1 MATFADASWGVW
13 DEDIDHTFKSTSGH
27 VHFLFGTPISWAST
41 LQTGKPAQ
49 SSAEAEYVAAYSG
62 ATEGLSLNNLLIFL
76 DIKDDEKAYKLFSD
90 STACIGMAR
99 NPVNYK
105 KNKQVQLKYHWVRHA
120 VNSKELEI
128 SYVPTDKQVA
138 DIFTKTIKTIYQF
151 EFLRS
156 MLVH

>member
-1 MATFADASWGVW
+1 
-13 DEDIDHTFKSTSGH
+13 
-27 VHFLFGTPISWAST
+27 
-41 LQTGKPAQ
+41 
-49 SSAEAEYVAAYSG
+49 
-62 ATEGLSLNNLLIFL
+62 
-76 DIKDDEKAYKLFSD
+76 
-90 STACIGMAR
+90 MAR